1 MFELGTEGHGGFG
14 LAEAGR
20 EEHPRRQGEHG
31 HRLRGGMLGADLG
44 LPKAPH
50 THMSPG
56 LSWAVPRWAAYLM
69 L

>member
-1 MFELGTEGHGGFG
+1 MFELGTEGQGGFG

-20 EEHPRRQGEHG
+20 EELPRRQGEHG
-31 HRLRGGMLGADLG
+31 HGLRGGTLGGDPG
-44 LPKAPH
+44 LPKALH

-56 LSWAVPRWAAYLM
+56 LSWAVPRWAGYLM

>member
-1 MFELGTEGHGGFG
+1 MFELGTEGQGGFG

-31 HRLRGGMLGADLG
+31 HRLRGRTLRVDLG
-44 LPKAPH
+44 LPKALH

-56 LSWAVPRWAAYLM
+56 LSRAVPRWAGYLM
-69 L
+69 M